1 MPGARRRVAQGE
13 GERQAAV
20 GDEREG
26 VSRRAGQRL
35 GGEEWEHLLAEPAAQ
50 ELLRRG
56 VELPET
62 RDAHARG
69 RELPGAERV
78 EAAILALHEWAQP
91 DGDGVELLLRREVVG
106 RARRQPGGHGVL
118 EARHLA

>member
-78 EAAILALHEWAQP
+78 EP
-91 DGDGVELLLRREVVG
+91 DRKSTRLNSSHSQISYAVF
-106 RARRQPGGHGVL
+106 
-118 EARHLA
+118 